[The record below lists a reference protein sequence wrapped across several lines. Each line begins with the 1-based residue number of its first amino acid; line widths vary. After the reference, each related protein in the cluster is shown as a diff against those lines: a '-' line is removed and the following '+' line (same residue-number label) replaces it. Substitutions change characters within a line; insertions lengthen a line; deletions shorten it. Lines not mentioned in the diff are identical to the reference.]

1 MWNLFLLLYPWLLF
15 HNPPRAVHLFA
26 MKIRDFKQAKNLPFR
41 IFLSLFDAI
50 FTLNLHHFF
59 TLKLLSLSLSLS
71 LCLRG
76 LRFWNLRFYGKRHQL
91 CKKSKLFLIDDISIS
106 IVKRLGTSYQVYRS
120 EEYNMVALQY
130 RGIMLSSHY
139 CCRRDD
145 FQGCYCLWITNHH
158 LEGLAKGSLGIRS
171 HNWAYMC
178 FVNPENLKRRKNV
191 QWLLGL
197 RSNTVILCEHSGD
210 DEDEAEEMCGGRE
223 YSGTPETFGTK
234 FQPRRIGE

>member
-1 MWNLFLLLYPWLLF
+1 MITIPQSTSCSAFICYE
-15 HNPPRAVHLFA
+15 NPGFQTGEKPPLSNIFIPVWRNIYSKLASF
-26 MKIRDFKQAKNLPFR
+26 FYAKTP
-41 IFLSLFDAI
+41 
-50 FTLNLHHFF
+50 
-59 TLKLLSLSLSLS
+59 LSLS

-76 LRFWNLRFYGKRHQL
+76 LRFWNLRFYGKRHQI

-106 IVKRLGTSYQVYRS
+106 IVERLGTSYQVYRS

-178 FVNPENLKRRKNV
+178 FVNPENLKSRKNV

-210 DEDEAEEMCGGRE
+210 DEDEAEDMCGGRE
-223 YSGTPETFGTK
+223 YRGTPETFGTK